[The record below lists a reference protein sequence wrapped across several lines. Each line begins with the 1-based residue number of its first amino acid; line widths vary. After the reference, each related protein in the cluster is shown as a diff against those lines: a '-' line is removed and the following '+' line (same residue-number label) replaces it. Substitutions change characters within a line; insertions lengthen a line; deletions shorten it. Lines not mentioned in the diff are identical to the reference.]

1 MMDHDPDYYGDIT
14 IEKLKK
20 ENSRLK
26 RKAEKQ
32 SKWIEAVVP
41 FLDNMTDFVHEET
54 RDLIDNLLDLRNKGF
69 D

>member
-1 MMDHDPDYYGDIT
+1 MDHDPDYYGDIT